1 MGIFI
6 DIVIVAILL
15 LSVIMG
21 YKKGLVNVIFNLCAF
36 LVAIIITVILYK
48 PIAGIVINNT
58 QIDENIEQT
67 IIEKG
72 TSEKEENTDEASSLD
87 KYIEKY
93 VQDAAVDA
101 KNEAVQIAA
110 KAIAVNVVNII
121 TAILLFIIV
130 RIALIFVKFLV
141 EALAELP
148 IIKQFNKAGGI
159 LYGALRGLII
169 IYVLLAILFFIVFVN
184 NNIEISS
191 AIDSSIITKYLYG
204 NNIILNVLF

>member
-15 LSVIMG
+15 LSIIMG

-72 TSEKEENTDEASSLD
+72 TSEKEENTDGSLD
-87 KYIEKY
+87 EYIEKY

-141 EALAELP
+141 EALAEIP

-169 IYVLLAILFFIVFVN
+169 IYVLLAILFFIVSVN

-204 NNIILNVLF
+204 NNIILNILF